1 MSKRHSPYVIHLSKS
16 NYNKPQHQN
25 IKNDS
30 LSDHFRPQFSVTF
43 LTKQAELPLCPN
55 QRRIQKN
62 SPLNFWPRDQFTVN
76 STLIMRNCL
85 HGL

>member
-30 LSDHFRPQFSVTF
+30 LGDHFRPQFSVAF

-55 QRRIQKN
+55 NSVEFRKTHLSTFGLLISLQSRIQ
-62 SPLNFWPRDQFTVN
+62 
-76 STLIMRNCL
+76 
-85 HGL
+85 H